1 MSEAGQPGAATPGE
15 HGDGTGQQDPSR
27 SASGWAPPATAW
39 HASGEPGASGEPAR
53 WVPDPA
59 SGWATSSPR
68 HGDLPAPITGLPD
81 DTEPPARV
89 NGHHANGVS
98 YSPDEASASRRAPVS
113 APPVD
118 EDRRDHGS
126 ERLVVPAQ
134 RPAPAV
140 EQAYGPNE
148 PEPGPARH
156 GSEETPRT
164 RPHWTEPGQPT
175 SAPPAVQ
182 VPPVGTAP
190 SGFEVPP
197 GFQAPTVDG
206 PAAEEQQPE
215 QHGWADGYPPAAEPG
230 PAQSWAPAEPSAGEP
245 DWSGPSWNR
254 PSWGSAWAPSWSR
267 QDEEPAHR
275 RSREGDEATA
285 DRVGESDVPSSR
297 PAAET
302 GEPVGRRGRE
312 GDESVGRRQ
321 HVPAGQLDHGAGE
334 PVPRQDTDADASTA
348 RAGHDAA
355 EPAGRR
361 AREQS
366 APAWADQHRPYEPV
380 RAEPGRPYEPVRA
393 EPSRPYDVTRAGS
406 EPGRAAEAERP
417 AWAAE
422 RTPLAPADAP
432 PEPTSP
438 PVERPA
444 WAAEQRVAGSEQ
456 SGSPVAADRPA
467 WAGERR
473 VPGSEQSGSPVAAE
487 RPAWAGERRVPGSEQ
502 SGPSAAAERPAW
514 AAGSEA
520 NSTQSGPPAG
530 APPVA
535 PAAAPSAPAV
545 PGRPAWAGGSGESP
559 SDRPSW
565 AAARPTSVPPVVR
578 EASPTDRPEPTPR
591 RAAEAFRR
599 RPLDADA
606 ANRTPPETPAAGRH
620 LPDPAPGVTRETPT
634 PPGPAASA
642 TSGAGRHDHAP
653 ATPAAISGPGY
664 AARRSAPD
672 PAPTADQL
680 VGRPPD
686 PTSAVLPQR
695 VPAEPDV
702 PVVPEPPAVEPPA
715 ETPQLAR
722 IATHLRRDDE
732 PATPQERPEGFDV
745 NAILGA
751 VREVAGVRDASLRRT
766 PAGAHSLRLDLS
778 DGADPAEVSRQV
790 ARLLQERMGLAA
802 APQNLPGLP
811 AAPAAPSV
819 PVRRRTA
826 VRDPEPAQPT
836 GVREVRADQPAGTGA
851 EAPARPARPEPEPL
865 RRRRP
870 SGPPRGRASVDETP
884 VGGATG
890 SPVNLGASYSGAQL
904 TTTESGPS
912 RPLDTGGVPG
922 PRVVIDHVQVSTFG
936 LDANVEV
943 RLIAAGQTAAGYATG
958 PAVDGYVL
966 RLCGVAAAAAVDE
979 LLRRPAGS
987 EGGRCFVEHAAV
999 VPFGNCEVATVVVLL
1014 VCDGW
1019 VEQLAGSALVAGDPR
1034 QAVVRATLA
1043 AVNRR
1048 LEALLA
1054 DRP

>member
-15 HGDGTGQQDPSR
+15 HGDGSGQQDPSR
-27 SASGWAPPATAW
+27 STGGWAPPAAAW

-53 WVPDPA
+53 WAPDP
-59 SGWATSSPR
+59 STGWAASSPR
-68 HGDLPAPITGLPD
+68 HGDLPAPVAGLTGD
-81 DTEPPARV
+81 AEPPARV

-118 EDRRDHGS
+118 EDRRDPGS

-134 RPAPAV
+134 RPAPAA
-140 EQAYGPNE
+140 EQAYGPTE

-156 GSEETPRT
+156 GSEEPPVT
-164 RPHWTEPGQPT
+164 RPRWTEPGLPT

-197 GFQAPTVDG
+197 GFQAPTVD
-206 PAAEEQQPE
+206 ASTDERQAD
-215 QHGWADGYPPAAEPG
+215 QHGWADGYPTAAEPG
-230 PAQSWAPAEPSAGEP
+230 PAQSWAPAEPPAGEP

-267 QDEEPAHR
+267 QDEEPAR
-275 RSREGDEATA
+275 RRAREGDEAA
-285 DRVGESDVPSSR
+285 GEAEPPSGHLSAG
-297 PAAET
+297 P

-312 GDESVGRRQ
+312 DDESVGRRPSG
-321 HVPAGQLDHGAGE
+321 PAAPTGHLDRELDE
-334 PVPRQDTDADASTA
+334 PVPRQEAAARQGHEAD
-348 RAGHDAA
+348 G
-355 EPAGRR
+355 PGGRR
-361 AREQS
+361 ARGQN
-366 APAWADQHRPYEPV
+366 APAWAAEQHRPYEPV
-380 RAEPGRPYEPVRA
+380 RM
-393 EPSRPYDVTRAGS
+393 EPSRPSEAVPGEPSHPYDATS
-406 EPGRAAEAERP
+406 ETGHSAEADRPAWAAEHRPPAPAAAPPQEPTSTPAERP

-422 RTPLAPADAP
+422 R
-432 PEPTSP
+432 
-438 PVERPA
+438 
-444 WAAEQRVAGSEQ
+444 
-456 SGSPVAADRPA
+456 
-467 WAGERR
+467 R
-473 VPGSEQSGSPVAAE
+473 VPGSEPSGSPATPE
-487 RPAWAGERRVPGSEQ
+487 RPGWAAGSEAT
-502 SGPSAAAERPAW
+502 SPPSATPERPAW

-520 NSTQSGPPAG
+520 TSPPPGAPTG

-535 PAAAPSAPAV
+535 PAGPPSGPAAA
-545 PGRPAWAGGSGESP
+545 GRPAWAGGSGEP
-559 SDRPSW
+559 APDRPSW
-565 AAARPTSVPPVVR
+565 AATRPTSVPPVVR
-578 EASPTDRPEPTPR
+578 EASPADRPEPTPR

-599 RPLDADA
+599 RPVDADA
-606 ANRTPPETPAAGRH
+606 ANRTAPESPTAGRH
-620 LPDPAPGVTRETPT
+620 VPDPTPGVTRDAQVPT
-634 PPGPAASA
+634 GPAASA

-653 ATPAAISGPGY
+653 ATPAPAGAPGY

-672 PAPTADQL
+672 PVPTADQS
-680 VGRPPD
+680 VGRRPD

-732 PATPQERPEGFDV
+732 PAAPQERPEGFDV

-766 PAGAHSLRLDLS
+766 PAGAHSLRLDLA

-802 APQNLPGLP
+802 APQNVPGLP
-811 AAPAAPSV
+811 AAPPT
-819 PVRRRTA
+819 PVRRRKA
-826 VRDPEPAQPT
+826 VRDPEPAQSA
-836 GVREVRADQPAGTGA
+836 GAAREVREDRPAGTEAGA
-851 EAPARPARPEPEPL
+851 AGEAPGRPSRSEPEPP

-870 SGPPRGRASVDETP
+870 PGPQRGRATVDEALS
-884 VGGATG
+884 GAATG

-943 RLIAAGQTAAGYATG
+943 RLVAAGETAAGYATG

-979 LLRRPAGS
+979 LLRRPARA

-1054 DRP
+1054 